1 MTAVLVVVMV
11 ACFGTWIPL
20 SQSVGSATQHRR
32 ILYVAAGNLA
42 VAVVA
47 VAVGSGHL
55 TLGWRALWLPLAG
68 GVAWTGGVFAAFRAT
83 EQAGLARAAGT
94 WAPLNIVT
102 AFVLGILLFHELD
115 HSSTVQLAAIGT
127 ALVLVVIGVLVIVRS
142 QGSGSGSAA
151 LVSASSEGMAA
162 GAALGRTTSAPP
174 GLVWAVAAGILWGG
188 YFVPAQW
195 AGVSAAAGNLPLA
208 IGIAL
213 GAVVLAVAPGRSSS
227 AAPGGTGAPAKG
239 GVAAPGGIAGAG
251 AGVETRPGRRRVVG
265 VITLVGAGVLFGIG
279 DVALLAVVKRL
290 GTGVGFTLAQLSL
303 VVNAAIGIWVL
314 KVPTPGSRDARIAVC
329 GIVLAGSGGLL
340 IGWLR

>member
-55 TLGWRALWLPLAG
+55 TLGWRTLWLPLAG

-83 EQAGLARAAGT
+83 EEAGLSRAAGT

-151 LVSASSEGMAA
+151 LVSA
-162 GAALGRTTSAPP
+162 
-174 GLVWAVAAGILWGG
+174 
-188 YFVPAQW
+188 
-195 AGVSAAAGNLPLA
+195 AAGNLPLA

-227 AAPGGTGAPAKG
+227 DAPGGPPRRR
-239 GVAAPGGIAGAG
+239 PGGQP
-251 AGVETRPGRRRVVG
+251 RPGESP
-265 VITLVGAGVLFGIG
+265 TPTAGPGPDP
-279 DVALLAVVKRL
+279 DVA
-290 GTGVGFTLAQLSL
+290 G
-303 VVNAAIGIWVL
+303 
-314 KVPTPGSRDARIAVC
+314 
-329 GIVLAGSGGLL
+329 
-340 IGWLR
+340 